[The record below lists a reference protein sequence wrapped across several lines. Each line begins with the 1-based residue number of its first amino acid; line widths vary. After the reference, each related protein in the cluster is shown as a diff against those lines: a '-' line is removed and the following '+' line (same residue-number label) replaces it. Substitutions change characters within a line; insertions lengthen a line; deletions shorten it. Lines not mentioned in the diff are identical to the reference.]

1 MGNHVLTDSKNRAL
15 CLNYRNGKRCRRLA
29 KVEAY
34 WSDSRIGRGQ
44 QMHMAMCEECAEARQ
59 AEIVQ
64 RNAKGFTVSAPQ
76 FGPVYRE
83 YIPIGRAEQ
92 GWKEL
97 EAMGDAYL
105 ELQESRPPD
114 LGA

>member
-1 MGNHVLTDSKNRAL
+1 MGQHVLTDSKNRAL

-29 KVEAY
+29 TAEGY
-34 WSDSRIGRGQ
+34 WHDSRLNQ
-44 QMHMAMCEECAEARQ
+44 DHHMAMCEECAAARN

-64 RNAKGFTVSAPQ
+64 RNAKGFTVKTPQ
-76 FGPVYRE
+76 FGPAYRE

-92 GWKEL
+92 AFAEF

-105 ELQESRPPD
+105 ELERTRPAD
-114 LGA
+114 

>member
-1 MGNHVLTDSKNRAL
+1 MGQHVLTDSKNRAL

-34 WSDSRIGRGQ
+34 WTDDRQGN
-44 QMHMAMCEECAEARQ
+44 MHMAMCQECAKARG
-59 AEIVQ
+59 AEVVQ
-64 RNAKGFTVSAPQ
+64 SNDKGFTVKTPQ
-76 FGPVYRE
+76 FGPTYRE

-92 GWKEL
+92 AFAEF

-105 ELQESRPPD
+105 ELERTRPAD
-114 LGA
+114 

>member
-29 KVEAY
+29 KVEVH
-34 WSDSRIGRGQ
+34 WTDRGRPA
-44 QMHMAMCEECAEARQ
+44 HSAMCEECAQARD

-64 RNAKGFTVSAPQ
+64 RNANGFTVTIPQ
-76 FGPVYRE
+76 FGPTYRE

-92 GWKEL
+92 AFAEF

-105 ELQESRPPD
+105 ELERTRPD
-114 LGA
+114 DSGV